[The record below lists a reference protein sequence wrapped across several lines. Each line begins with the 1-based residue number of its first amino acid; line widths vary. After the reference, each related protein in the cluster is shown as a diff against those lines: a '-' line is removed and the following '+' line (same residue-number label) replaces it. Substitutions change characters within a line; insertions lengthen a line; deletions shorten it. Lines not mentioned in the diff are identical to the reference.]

1 MTGDEGRGINHYRT
15 AVLPYC
21 PTACLIAL
29 LPYCLITLPSYYE
42 PLRPRPGTLRLD
54 DRQVT
59 PILTPFKRRGD
70 RRIPEMR
77 R

>member
-1 MTGDEGRGINHYRT
+1 MTGNGESIIT
-15 AVLPYC
+15 VLPYC
-21 PTACLIAL
+21 LIALLLALIAL

-54 DRQVT
+54 DSQVT